1 MNKFGRVN
9 SIYSYNKFK
18 GGAYAAFF
26 PLPEW
31 FERVLE
37 RSTMER
43 NIHDS
48 SKIIQKY
55 T

>member
-31 FERVLE
+31 FERE
-37 RSTMER
+37 KHNGE
-43 NIHDS
+43 
-48 SKIIQKY
+48 KY